1 MYVCDA
7 VQDVRVGA
15 VFPDCVAECMGLGP
29 IWPEPVSGGGETPPH
44 LPGSPGPRRPLAQP
58 AGSGGYLTTVM

>member
-1 MYVCDA
+1 MSLRSQRNHLMCVCVCVCVCIA

-44 LPGSPGPRRPLAQP
+44 LRGSP
-58 AGSGGYLTTVM
+58 